1 MHRFNCPPP
10 RPCRGLAAA
19 SAFLLLLG
27 CATAF
32 AEPAGKVLFVAGN
45 VTATDPAGNMRALQR
60 GGSVDEGDTIATGEG
75 RVQVEFKDGGYFAM
89 QPGTRFRV
97 DRYRYAG
104 AGDAEDSVL
113 LALLKGGLRTISGLV
128 GKKNRRDYRMDTGV
142 ATIGI
147 RGTDYALDL
156 NSSMTGN
163 VADGAIEVCNAAGC
177 LLVQAG
183 HAFFVPSLNQAPVL
197 GERRAFLPPTPR
209 EQSVDTAPP
218 DDGAGERENVTGPA
232 PVEHGSKPL
241 REQPA
246 GSPAKGAGSSNAA
259 FNRLPDP
266 AGHTGTPPQSSAPA
280 PTAGHQGARTPPGLA
295 KKQPGATSDLTG
307 PPGLIKKSR

>member
-1 MHRFNCPPP
+1 
-10 RPCRGLAAA
+10 L
-19 SAFLLLLG
+19 LLLLG
-27 CATAF
+27 CGTTF
-32 AEPAGKVLFVAGN
+32 AEPAGRVLFVAGN
-45 VTATDPAGNMRALQR
+45 VTATDPAGNIRALER
-60 GGSVDEGDTIATGEG
+60 AGSVHEGDTIATGDG
-75 RVQVEFKDGGYFAM
+75 RVQVEFKDGGYFAL

-113 LALLKGGLRTISGLV
+113 VALLKGGLRTISGLV
-128 GKKNRRDYRMDTGV
+128 GKKTHRDYRMDTGV

-156 NSSMTGN
+156 NSSMMGN

-209 EQSVDTAPP
+209 EQSVNTAGP
-218 DDGAGERENVTGPA
+218 DHGADKREHAAGPA
-232 PVEHGSKPL
+232 PAEPGRSKPL
-241 REQPA
+241 PEHPA
-246 GSPAKGAGSSNAA
+246 GSPVKGAGGSPNAA
-259 FNRLPDP
+259 FNRLPEPTGP
-266 AGHTGTPPQSSAPA
+266 AGTPSQS
-280 PTAGHQGARTPPGLA
+280 AGPGRNAAQGAPTPPGLA
-295 KKQPGATSDLTG
+295 KKQPGATSDLAG